1 MSGNTEYAKQDEKL
15 LELFRTVPEKAFRQ
29 LFDTYYMPLCVY
41 TVQLTDSFDMAED
54 VVQEVL
60 AYFWE
65 KKYYNRVTGSLR
77 GYLFYA
83 VRNAALLALK
93 KNNLVSMEELSGMK
107 IDIPDEYPDREEL
120 YERERQL
127 MADLEKLPRQEVL
140 AVKTVIL
147 ESKKYKEAAEELQI
161 SVNTLK
167 THLSRALGKLRKNH
181 NLMIFFY

>member
-83 VRNAALLALK
+83 VRNAALLAL
-93 KNNLVSMEELSGMK
+93 SGMK

>member
-1 MSGNTEYAKQDEKL
+1 
-15 LELFRTVPEKAFRQ
+15 
-29 LFDTYYMPLCVY
+29 
-41 TVQLTDSFDMAED
+41 
-54 VVQEVL
+54 
-60 AYFWE
+60 
-65 KKYYNRVTGSLR
+65 
-77 GYLFYA
+77 
-83 VRNAALLALK
+83 
-93 KNNLVSMEELSGMK
+93 MEELSGMK